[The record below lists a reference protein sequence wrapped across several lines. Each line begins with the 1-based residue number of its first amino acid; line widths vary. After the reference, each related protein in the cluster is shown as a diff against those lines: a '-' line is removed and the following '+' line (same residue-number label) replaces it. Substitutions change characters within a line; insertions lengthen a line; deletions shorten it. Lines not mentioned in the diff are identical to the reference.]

1 MIFSSGVFLVF
12 FTIVFFLYW
21 SLRSQRGRIWLLLIA
36 SQVFYGWW
44 DYRFLALMWF
54 AIVICHGAGR
64 LIERGVAP
72 RAVTATAV
80 GLMLGVLG
88 VFKYFDFFSESLIGL
103 ADMAGVT
110 LSQPTLKILLPI
122 GISFFTFQAISYV
135 VDVRRGVIPAERD
148 IVHTGLYISFF
159 PALVAGP
166 IVRASHFLPRLRE
179 PIVFS
184 SERFLVGMK
193 LFLVGFI
200 YKSVFSD
207 SISPF
212 VDQVY
217 GDLAAYDAHSKV
229 MATIGFYG
237 QIYFDFAG
245 YSMMGIGVARML
257 GFELVRNFAYPY
269 ISTSITEFWR
279 RWHISLSTWLRDYL
293 YIPLGGN
300 RGGEAKRQRNLM
312 ITMLLG
318 GLWHG
323 ASWNFVA
330 WGAVHGAALSVHK
343 AWSGATKG
351 IPRPALVGVAWA
363 VAAWAVTQLFVL
375 LTWVPFRAP
384 DFAATIDVLGAF
396 VGVDSGGTRA
406 GVPYLMILLPLV
418 VDTFVIG
425 YSSARLQLASKFPRL
440 SPGMAAV
447 LLGVVAAV
455 ALAGMPLAVKNFI
468 YFQF

>member
-1 MIFSSGVFLVF
+1 MIFSSGIFLAFFTLVF
-12 FTIVFFLYW
+12 
-21 SLRSQRGRIWLLLIA
+21 SLFWGIRSHRARIWLLLLS

-54 AIVICHGAGR
+54 AIVTCHVAGR
-64 LIERGVAP
+64 LIDKDIAP
-72 RAVTATAV
+72 KVVTTTAV
-80 GLMLGVLG
+80 VLMLGVLG
-88 VFKYFDFFSESLIGL
+88 VFKYFNFFADSLMGL
-103 ADMAGVT
+103 ASSVGVIV
-110 LSQPTLKILLPI
+110 SKPTLEILLPV
-122 GISFFTFQAISYV
+122 GISFFTFQALSYV
-135 VDVRRGVIPAERD
+135 LDVRKGTIPAERD
-148 IVHTGLYISFF
+148 IVNTGLYISFF
-159 PALVAGP
+159 PQLVAGP
-166 IVRASHFLPRLRE
+166 IVRASDFLPQLHE
-179 PIVFS
+179 PKVFNT
-184 SERFLVGMK
+184 EQFLVGMK

-217 GDLAAYDAHSKV
+217 ADVGAFDAHSKV
-229 MATIGFYG
+229 MATVGFYG

-257 GFELVRNFAYPY
+257 GFELMRNFAYPY

-323 ASWNFVA
+323 ASWNFVL
-330 WGAVHGAALSVHK
+330 WGALHGAALSVHK
-343 AWSGATKG
+343 AWSSATAG
-351 IPRPALVGVAWA
+351 IPKPAAIGLLWA
-363 VAAWAVTQLFVL
+363 VLAWGVTQLFVL
-375 LTWVPFRAP
+375 LTWIPFRAR
-384 DFAATIDVLGAF
+384 DMGDTMEVLRAFAGMDTGGA
-396 VGVDSGGTRA
+396 RA
-406 GVPYLMILLPLV
+406 AIPYLAILLPLI
-418 VDTFVIG
+418 VDTLVVGI
-425 YSSARLQLASKFPRL
+425 SSARLRVASRLPTL
-440 SPGMAAV
+440 SPVTAAV
-447 LLGVVAAV
+447 MIGCIAAV
-455 ALAGMPLAVKNFI
+455 ALASMPLAVKSFI

>member
-1 MIFSSGVFLVF
+1 MIFSSGVFLLFFAVVF
-12 FTIVFFLYW
+12 TAFW
-21 SLRSQRGRIWLLLIA
+21 GMRSHRGRIWLLLVA

-54 AIVICHGAGR
+54 AIITCHGAGR
-64 LIERGVAP
+64 LIERGIAP
-72 RAVTATAV
+72 KAVTTTAV
-80 GLMLGVLG
+80 VLMLGVLA
-88 VFKYFDFFSESLIGL
+88 VFKYFDFFTDSLVGL
-103 ADMAGVT
+103 AATVGVVV
-110 LSQPTLKILLPI
+110 SRPTLEILLPV
-122 GISFFTFQAISYV
+122 GISFFTFQALSYV
-135 VDVRRGVIPAERD
+135 LDVRKGTIPAERD

-159 PALVAGP
+159 PQLVAGP
-166 IVRASHFLPRLRE
+166 IVRASDFLPQLRQ
-179 PIVFS
+179 PKVFNT
-184 SERFLVGMK
+184 EQFLVGVK

-217 GDLAAYDAHSKV
+217 GDLDAFDAHSKL
-229 MATIGFYG
+229 MATVGFYG

-257 GFELVRNFAYPY
+257 GFELMRNFAYPY

-279 RWHISLSTWLRDYL
+279 RWHISLSSWLRDYL

-323 ASWNFVA
+323 ASWNFVL
-330 WGAVHGAALSVHK
+330 WGALHGAALSVHK
-343 AWSGATKG
+343 AWASATSR
-351 IPRPALVGVAWA
+351 IPRPALVAATWA
-363 VAAWAVTQLFVL
+363 VLAWGVTQLFVL
-375 LTWVPFRAP
+375 LTWVPFRAQ
-384 DFAATIDVLGAF
+384 DFASTVDVLGAF
-396 VGVDSGGTRA
+396 VGLGDGGARA
-406 GVPYLMILLPLV
+406 PIPYLLILAPLV
-418 VDTFVIG
+418 VDTFLVG
-425 YSSARLQLASKFPRL
+425 MSSVRMRLASRL
-440 SPGMAAV
+440 PALAPVTAAV
-447 LLGVVAAV
+447 MLGVIAAV
-455 ALAGMPLAVKNFI
+455 ALTGMPLSVQSFI

>member
-1 MIFSSGVFLVF
+1 MIFSSAAFLVF
-12 FTIVFFLYW
+12 FTIVFTLFW
-21 SLRSQRGRIWLLLIA
+21 GLRAHRARIWLLLIA

-54 AIVICHGAGR
+54 VILTCHFAGR
-64 LIERGVAP
+64 LIDRNVAP
-72 RAVTATAV
+72 KAVTTVAV
-80 GLMLGVLG
+80 VLMLGVLA
-88 VFKYFDFFSESLIGL
+88 VFKYFDFFSHSLVDL
-103 ADMAGVT
+103 ANSAGVVV
-110 LSQPTLKILLPI
+110 SQPALKILLPV
-122 GISFFTFQAISYV
+122 GISFFTFQALSYV
-135 VDVRRGVIPAERD
+135 VDVRRGILPAERD
-148 IVHTGLYISFF
+148 IVNTGLYISFF

-166 IVRASHFLPRLRE
+166 IVRATHFLPRLRE

-184 SERFLVGMK
+184 AERFLIGMK
-193 LFLVGFI
+193 LFLVGFV

-217 GDLAAYDAHSKV
+217 GDLVAYDAHSKV
-229 MATIGFYG
+229 MATVAFYG

-300 RGGEAKRQRNLM
+300 RGGTLKQHRNLM

-323 ASWNFVA
+323 ASWNFVL
-330 WGAVHGAALSVHK
+330 WGGLHGLALSLHK
-343 AWSGATKG
+343 AWSGATAG
-351 IPRPALVGVAWA
+351 FRRPAV
-363 VAAWAVTQLFVL
+363 VAAFWGLAAWGLTQLFVL
-375 LTWVPFRAP
+375 VTWVPFRAG
-384 DFAATIDVLGAF
+384 DFADTMDVLGAF
-396 VGVDSGGTRA
+396 IGLHDGGVRA
-406 GVPYLMILLPLV
+406 PIPYIAILLPLF
-418 VDTFVIG
+418 VDTALVG
-425 YSSARLQLASKFPRL
+425 VGSARMRLAGRL
-440 SPGMAAV
+440 PALRPAVAAV
-447 LLGVVAAV
+447 TLGALAAV

>member
-1 MIFSSGVFLVF
+1 MIFSSATFLVF
-12 FTIVFFLYW
+12 FTIVFALFW
-21 SLRSQRGRIWLLLIA
+21 GLRSHRARIWLLLVA

-54 AIVICHGAGR
+54 AIATCHFAGR
-64 LIERGVAP
+64 LIDRNVAP
-72 RAVTATAV
+72 KAVTTVAV
-80 GLMLGVLG
+80 VLMLGVLA
-88 VFKYFDFFSESLIGL
+88 VFKYFNFFTDSLVGL
-103 ADMAGVT
+103 ATSVGIVV
-110 LSQPTLKILLPI
+110 SRPTLEILLPV
-122 GISFFTFQAISYV
+122 GISFFTFQALSYV
-135 VDVRRGVIPAERD
+135 LDVRKGSVQAERS
-148 IVHTGLYISFF
+148 IVNTGLYISFF
-159 PALVAGP
+159 PQLVAGP
-166 IVRASHFLPRLRE
+166 IVRASDFLPQLRE
-179 PIVFS
+179 PKVFNG
-184 SERFLVGMK
+184 EQFLVGMK

-217 GDLAAYDAHSKV
+217 GDLDAFDAHSKV
-229 MATIGFYG
+229 MATVGFYG

-257 GFELVRNFAYPY
+257 GFELMRNFAYPY

-300 RGGEAKRQRNLM
+300 RDGELKRQRNLM

-323 ASWNFVA
+323 ASWNFVL
-330 WGAVHGAALSVHK
+330 WGALHGMALSIHK
-343 AWSGATKG
+343 AWAGATKN
-351 IPRPALVGVAWA
+351 IRRPVV
-363 VAAWAVTQLFVL
+363 VAAIWGLAAWGLTQLFVL
-375 LTWVPFRAP
+375 LTWVPFRAQ
-384 DFAATIDVLGAF
+384 DFAGTLDVLGAF
-396 VGVDSGGTRA
+396 IGRDDGGTRA
-406 GVPYLMILLPLV
+406 SIPYIAVLLPLF
-418 VDTFVIG
+418 VDTALVGI
-425 YSSARLQLASKFPRL
+425 SSARFRLAGRL
-440 SPGMAAV
+440 PALGPVTAA
-447 LLGVVAAV
+447 LALGGVAAV

>member
-1 MIFSSGVFLVF
+1 RGARAAPGLGELYAVFGRKAGGCHEGRRHAAMIFSSGVFLVF
-12 FTIVFFLYW
+12 FTIVFGLFW
-21 SLRSQRGRIWLLLIA
+21 SIRSQRGRIWLLLIA

-54 AIVICHGAGR
+54 AIITCHVAGR
-64 LIERGVAP
+64 LIEKAVAP
-72 RAVTATAV
+72 KAITATAV

-103 ADMAGVT
+103 ADMAGVS

-135 VDVRRGVIPAERD
+135 IDVRRGVIPAERD

-179 PIVFS
+179 PIMFS
-184 SERFLVGMK
+184 SEQFLVGMK
-193 LFLVGFI
+193 LFLIGFI

-245 YSMMGIGVARML
+245 
-257 GFELVRNFAYPY
+257 
-269 ISTSITEFWR
+269 
-279 RWHISLSTWLRDYL
+279 
-293 YIPLGGN
+293 
-300 RGGEAKRQRNLM
+300 
-312 ITMLLG
+312 
-318 GLWHG
+318 
-323 ASWNFVA
+323 
-330 WGAVHGAALSVHK
+330 
-343 AWSGATKG
+343 
-351 IPRPALVGVAWA
+351 
-363 VAAWAVTQLFVL
+363 
-375 LTWVPFRAP
+375 
-384 DFAATIDVLGAF
+384 
-396 VGVDSGGTRA
+396 
-406 GVPYLMILLPLV
+406 
-418 VDTFVIG
+418 
-425 YSSARLQLASKFPRL
+425 
-440 SPGMAAV
+440 
-447 LLGVVAAV
+447 
-455 ALAGMPLAVKNFI
+455 
-468 YFQF
+468 

>member
-1 MIFSSGVFLVF
+1 MIFSSGVFLLF
-12 FTIVFFLYW
+12 FTIVFGLFW
-21 SLRSQRGRIWLLLIA
+21 TIRSQRGRIWLLLIA

-54 AIVICHGAGR
+54 AIIICHAAGR
-64 LIERGVAP
+64 LIERNVAA
-72 RAVTATAV
+72 RAVTAIAV

-88 VFKYFDFFSESLIGL
+88 MFKYFDFFSQSLVGL
-103 ADMAGVT
+103 ADAVGVT

-135 VDVRRGVIPAERD
+135 IDVRRGTIPAERD

-184 SERFLVGMK
+184 SEQFLVGVK

-217 GDLAAYDAHSKV
+217 GDLAAFDAHSKV
-229 MATIGFYG
+229 MATLGFYG

-257 GFELVRNFAYPY
+257 GFELIRNFAYPY

-279 RWHISLSTWLRDYL
+279 RWHISLSSWLRDYL

-323 ASWNFVA
+323 ASWNFVV
-330 WGAVHGAALSVHK
+330 WGAMHGVALSVHK
-343 AWSGATKG
+343 AWAGAASA
-351 IPRPALVGVAWA
+351 IPRPALVGIVWA
-363 VAAWAVTQLFVL
+363 IVAWAVTQLFVL
-375 LTWVPFRAP
+375 LTWIPFRAP
-384 DFAATIDVLGAF
+384 DFAATLDVLGAF
-396 VGVDSGGTRA
+396 LGRDSGGARA
-406 GVPYLMILLPLV
+406 SVPYLVILLPLV
-418 VDTFVIG
+418 IDTFVIG
-425 YSSARLQLASKFPRL
+425 FSSVRVRLATKLPTLSSAA
-440 SPGMAAV
+440 AAV
-447 LLGVVAAV
+447 LLGVLAAV
-455 ALAGMPLAVKNFI
+455 ALAGMPLAVKSFI

>member
-1 MIFSSGVFLVF
+1 MIFSSVPFLIF
-12 FTIVFFLYW
+12 FAIVFCAFW
-21 SLRSQRGRIWLLLIA
+21 SLRSARARILLLLVA

-54 AIVICHGAGR
+54 AIVVCHAAGR
-64 LIERGVAP
+64 MIEKNIAP
-72 RAVTATAV
+72 KAVTTTAV
-80 GLMLGVLG
+80 VLMLGVLA
-88 VFKYFDFFSESLIGL
+88 VFKYFDFFSESLLGL
-103 ADMAGVT
+103 ASSVGVT
-110 LSQPTLKILLPI
+110 LSTPTLEILLPV

-135 VDVRRGVIPAERD
+135 LDVRKGVIPAERD

-159 PALVAGP
+159 PQLVAGP
-166 IVRASHFLPRLRE
+166 IVRASDFLPQLRTE
-179 PIVFS
+179 KVFDS
-184 SERFLVGMK
+184 TQFLVGMK

-212 VDQVY
+212 VDQVFADV
-217 GDLAAYDAHSKV
+217 GQFDAHTKV
-229 MATIGFYG
+229 MATVGFYG

-257 GFELVRNFAYPY
+257 GFELMRNFAYPY

-323 ASWNFVA
+323 ASWNFVL
-330 WGAVHGAALSVHK
+330 WGALHGLALSVHK
-343 AWSGATKG
+343 AWAGLTGA
-351 IPRPALVGVAWA
+351 IPRPAMVGLLWGL
-363 VAAWAVTQLFVL
+363 AAWGITQLFVL
-375 LTWVPFRAP
+375 LTWIPFRAQ
-384 DFAATIDVLGAF
+384 DFGDTVDVLQAF
-396 VGVDSGGTRA
+396 VGVSAGGTRA
-406 GVPYLMILLPLV
+406 AIPYLAILLPLFI
-418 VDTFVIG
+418 DTLMIG
-425 YSSARLQLASKFPRL
+425 VSSARLRLASRL
-440 SPGMAAV
+440 PT
-447 LLGVVAAV
+447 LKPQVAAFV
-455 ALAGMPLAVKNFI
+455 LGGIAALALASMPLAVKSFI